1 MSYLKLFRM
10 SDMKKNH
17 ENENMTSKKN
27 SWNWFDENKKLVNG
41 EIDLRVQ

>member
-17 ENENMTSKKN
+17 ENENMTSKYI
-27 SWNWFDENKKLVNG
+27 KKTR
-41 EIDLRVQ
+41 EIDLMKIKNS